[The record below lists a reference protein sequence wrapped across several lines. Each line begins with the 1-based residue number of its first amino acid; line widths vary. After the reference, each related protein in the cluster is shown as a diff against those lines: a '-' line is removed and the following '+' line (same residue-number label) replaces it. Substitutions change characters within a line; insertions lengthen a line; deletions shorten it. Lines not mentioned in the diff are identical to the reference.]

1 MRLKPLFLCFAKGI
15 AAILTTNFIPFRS
28 GVSNQLKSYRFIT
41 NTLRFKTEVDGALFL
56 CYSHNCNM
64 RDITDDAFIIAKEGF
79 D

>member
-1 MRLKPLFLCFAKGI
+1 M
-15 AAILTTNFIPFRS
+15 
-28 GVSNQLKSYRFIT
+28 SNQLKSYRFIT

-56 CYSHNCNM
+56 CYSRNCNM